1 MPIYEQ
7 GSELSP
13 GTVFASTLTLDSL
26 AFQRDKLCISTR
38 PTHSMVFLL
47 QQLKWTKQGCIHTME
62 CSLAAERNKVGT
74 HSATQI
80 SLANSS

>member
-26 AFQRDKLCISTR
+26 AFQRDKLCIST
-38 PTHSMVFLL
+38 PHTLYGVFV
-47 QQLKWTKQGCIHTME
+47 T
-62 CSLAAERNKVGT
+62 AA
-74 HSATQI
+74 QMD
-80 SLANSS
+80 